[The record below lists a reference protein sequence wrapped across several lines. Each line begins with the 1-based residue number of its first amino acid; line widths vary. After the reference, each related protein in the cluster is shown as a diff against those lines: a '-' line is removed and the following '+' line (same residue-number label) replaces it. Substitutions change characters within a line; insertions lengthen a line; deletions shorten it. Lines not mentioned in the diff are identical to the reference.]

1 LSFSLFLSFSLSLSA
16 ADGLNCYTCSVGILG
31 RCFFSSSQTCTGNNT
46 SCFTATAA
54 FNLSG
59 AMNFY
64 TSGCTLPTSCN
75 SSSGSVLGV
84 GYTVTQSCC
93 TTNLCNG
100 ASSIQLP
107 ITAAIGA
114 ALLATTWSFM

>member
-1 LSFSLFLSFSLSLSA
+1 ISSESLTC
-16 ADGLNCYTCSVGILG
+16 NTCSVGLVGICLNP
-31 RCFFSSSQTCTGNNT
+31 SSSVCSSNSS
-46 SCFTATAA
+46 SCFTGRAT

-114 ALLATTWSFM
+114 ALLATTWTYGKSVI